1 MEEEQD
7 DADKA
12 DGSSTTSE
20 ESDDGVEKPE
30 PDANGSIVPYADR
43 KVRRQV
49 RNFSSPHGWKLL
61 ESVEN
66 LGLVKN
72 NVRMMPSSRVDTSW
86 ASQHKGQHPGPGG
99 ACGSGKFNW

>member
-7 DADKA
+7 DADKDQ

-20 ESDDGVEKPE
+20 ASDDGVEKPE

-86 ASQHKGQHPGPGG
+86 ASQHKGQHLGG
-99 ACGSGKFNW
+99 ACGSGRFYW